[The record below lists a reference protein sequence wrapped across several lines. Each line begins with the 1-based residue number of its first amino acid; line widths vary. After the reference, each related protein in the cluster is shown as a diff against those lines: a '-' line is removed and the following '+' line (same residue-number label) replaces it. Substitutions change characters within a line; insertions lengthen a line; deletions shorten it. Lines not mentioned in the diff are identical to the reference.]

1 MGLDSG
7 RSKQIIRESVL
18 RQGILVRN
26 CEGTEHCLKWKKKE
40 DVSAGLTDTSAF
52 GIYSYDYFRFA
63 LFLSLDSRIF

>member
-1 MGLDSG
+1 MELDSG

-40 DVSAGLTDTSAF
+40 DVSAGLTDTSSF
-52 GIYSYDYFRFA
+52 EYI
-63 LFLSLDSRIF
+63 SL